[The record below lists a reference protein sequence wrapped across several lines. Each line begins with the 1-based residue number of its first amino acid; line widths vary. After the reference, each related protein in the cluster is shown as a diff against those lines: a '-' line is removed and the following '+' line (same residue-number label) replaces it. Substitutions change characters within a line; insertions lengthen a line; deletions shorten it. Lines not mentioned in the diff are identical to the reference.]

1 MHLPHIEQCLP
12 YCGLEKEVSVWSYWP
27 VEGFGAV
34 GKTWGP
40 DSRPRVSLP
49 KAREMQ
55 TLHFPNW
62 QSGRCTQYWTAE
74 VCASQNF
81 KQRHWAKN
89 LLVFI
94 LAKPLAKNGW
104 LPSNSLGM
112 DGKYRLPWKPAA
124 GFLWDCFEKWFSLIN
139 LTNIICHHSFL
150 PIHSHHV

>member
-1 MHLPHIEQCLP
+1 MKQRPEEMHLPHIEQCLP
-12 YCGLEKEVSVWSYWP
+12 YCGLEKELSFWSYWP
-27 VEGFGAV
+27 VEGFGVV

-62 QSGRCTQYWTAE
+62 ESGRCTQYWTAE

-81 KQRHWAKN
+81 EQRHWAKN

-94 LAKPLAKNGW
+94 LAKPLAK
-104 LPSNSLGM
+104 M
-112 DGKYRLPWKPAA
+112 DGSPQIPWEWMEST
-124 GFLWDCFEKWFSLIN
+124 GFLGN
-139 LTNIICHHSFL
+139 LQQDFCGIALRND
-150 PIHSHHV
+150 SH